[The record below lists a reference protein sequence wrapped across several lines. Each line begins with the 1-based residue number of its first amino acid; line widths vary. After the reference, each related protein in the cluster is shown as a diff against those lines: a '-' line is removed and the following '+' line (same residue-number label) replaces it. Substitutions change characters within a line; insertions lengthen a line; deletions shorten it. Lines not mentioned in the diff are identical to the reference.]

1 MAGHIL
7 VVDDEEDFA
16 ATYRRLLRREG
27 YRVSTAGSREEGLEA
42 IEHDCPALVIS
53 DLRLPDGDGL
63 DVVRAARATATP
75 TPVIVVTAF
84 VSDASRTAT
93 LAAGASAYVAKPF
106 STAALTSLVRRVL
119 GAPLPKAE

>member
-1 MAGHIL
+1 MPRHIL
-7 VVDDEEDFA
+7 VVDDEADFA

-27 YRVSTAGSREEGLEA
+27 YSVSTAGSCEEGLEA
-42 IEHDCPALVIS
+42 IEHDHPALVIS

-63 DVVRAARATATP
+63 DVVRAARATPTP

-84 VSDASRTAT
+84 VSEATRRAT

-106 STAALTSLVRRVL
+106 STATLTSLVRQVL
-119 GAPLPKAE
+119 GARVE